1 MLEDQL
7 LVAIGRSPD
16 DVTPRLVYADWL
28 EQRGKLAR
36 ANLLRLQCELD
47 PQLVPALDDLAARLA
62 ATKRQRAAA
71 EAPQE
76 YTAAYTQFAFALGF
90 ARLGRPD
97 RARALVAQATTE
109 LAGVRSDPVHGVLID
124 AFAARVEQRIT
135 GRSDDVPL
143 PEPVVARFDAL
154 DHREHYAANRMFET
168 LRAFAPVVG
177 SAITVYAEARSG
189 VARATTALAGTLA
202 VEDDARLAS
211 RIDELLHATGDAT
224 MQAGVVA
231 GCLEH
236 MRWLTELDALPLFR
250 RAVALA
256 ADAPDLLAR
265 ALTTA
270 AWFGWEDVDALV
282 VSVRRCLAS
291 RVAPPL
297 AARVLGAALRPLI
310 RLGRDGDVIALIY
323 DVERANPD
331 APATDPHRLVVAM
344 AMLCLGDPRGE
355 AMLDGAIPAP
365 NTVPWARM
373 LGTLHALAIGCSYA
387 PVATAI
393 ELVSSVAAMFENIT
407 DRFGTNRYF
416 CLSVVGFA
424 EALVAGLADHAAP

>member
-154 DHREHYAANRMFET
+154 D
-168 LRAFAPVVG
+168 
-177 SAITVYAEARSG
+177 
-189 VARATTALAGTLA
+189 
-202 VEDDARLAS
+202 
-211 RIDELLHATGDAT
+211 
-224 MQAGVVA
+224 
-231 GCLEH
+231 
-236 MRWLTELDALPLFR
+236 
-250 RAVALA
+250 
-256 ADAPDLLAR
+256 
-265 ALTTA
+265 
-270 AWFGWEDVDALV
+270 
-282 VSVRRCLAS
+282 
-291 RVAPPL
+291 
-297 AARVLGAALRPLI
+297 
-310 RLGRDGDVIALIY
+310 
-323 DVERANPD
+323 
-331 APATDPHRLVVAM
+331 
-344 AMLCLGDPRGE
+344 
-355 AMLDGAIPAP
+355 
-365 NTVPWARM
+365 
-373 LGTLHALAIGCSYA
+373 
-387 PVATAI
+387 
-393 ELVSSVAAMFENIT
+393 
-407 DRFGTNRYF
+407 
-416 CLSVVGFA
+416 
-424 EALVAGLADHAAP
+424 